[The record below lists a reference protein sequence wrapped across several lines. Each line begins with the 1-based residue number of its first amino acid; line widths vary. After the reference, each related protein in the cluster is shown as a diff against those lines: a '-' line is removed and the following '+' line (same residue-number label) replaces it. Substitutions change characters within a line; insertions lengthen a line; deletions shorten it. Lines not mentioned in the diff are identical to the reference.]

1 MIYRSRIC
9 RGCGITFTPATRNQ
23 MLCPNCSNQDRRQ
36 TREVACASCGKMFLT
51 NGPRATYCP
60 ECRKERRAKAEEDF
74 RRRRSQG
81 NTRKIGSQDYCKLC
95 GAKYTV
101 EGGLQKYCRECS
113 DKINK
118 ERQSEAAIKRYHE
131 HKDEINPARN
141 AKRRETPKERSLN
154 TRTPSTSGSVAKNIS
169 RKKSGA
175 FEVRCYRHNRSYYLG
190 TYDTIDAATSA
201 RDRFLS
207 SPDDADFVAVAAA
220 IRTENSGRKQKSY
233 LKLKGEKNEDRK
245 L

>member
-23 MLCPNCSNQDRRQ
+23 MLCPNCRHKDHRPA
-36 TREVACASCGKMFLT
+36 REVACASCGKMFLT
-51 NGPRATYCP
+51 NGPRATYCQD
-60 ECRKERRAKAEEDF
+60 CRKERRAKASNDF
-74 RRRRSQG
+74 RNRSRHG
-81 NTRKIGSQDYCKLC
+81 NSRKIGSQDYCKLC

-131 HKDEINPARN
+131 HKDEINPERN
-141 AKRRETPKERSLN
+141 AKRRETPKERSMN
-154 TRTPSTSGSVAKNIS
+154 TRIPSTSGSVSKNIS

-175 FEVRCYRHNRSYYLG
+175 FEVRCYRHGCAYYLG
-190 TYDTIDAATSA
+190 TYDTLDDATSA

-207 SPDDADFVAVAAA
+207 APDDADLVGVAAA
-220 IRTENSGRKQKSY
+220 IRAENSAGRRKQSY
-233 LKLKGEKNEDRK
+233 LRLDWEKL
-245 L
+245 